1 MVVSRAGRP
10 AAMIPP
16 PAPPKFAVRPA
27 LGGAAA
33 RARARVRLAERP
45 GMAGKRG
52 RGRPG
57 EEGFFLSSFFPPLP
71 EDFWAAR
78 RGPLPA
84 GGGSGRAARGARRG
98 APRVGG
104 AGQARA
110 GLRAGRREKAGRLR
124 AGREPGRGRGRRVAR
139 GRERLPLPRPSGVP
153 GKKLK
158 CRGLVGPACGV
169 LGPTGLHP
177 GVPTWVP
184 EDRAAE
190 ARGTGLPSPPG
201 LGAAGKLLCEVP
213 RQLFLVPRG

>member
-1 MVVSRAGRP
+1 MSRAG
-10 AAMIPP
+10 AARTPP
-16 PAPPKFAVRPA
+16 SQPPRRHDSAARAAKVRGAPGARRGCGPGPSAS
-27 LGGAAA
+27 GGAAWDGGEA
-33 RARARVRLAERP
+33 RARAAGRRRL
-45 GMAGKRG
+45 
-52 RGRPG
+52 
-57 EEGFFLSSFFPPLP
+57 FPQLP
-71 EDFWAAR
+71 PPPFPDDFWAAR

-110 GLRAGRREKAGRLR
+110 GPRAGWREKAGRPR
-124 AGREPGRGRGRRVAR
+124 AGREPGPPGRGRGLRVAR

-158 CRGLVGPACGV
+158 CRGLVGPACGE
-169 LGPTGLHP
+169 LGPAGLHP

-190 ARGTGLPSPPG
+190 ARGTRCPFPS
-201 LGAAGKLLCEVP
+201 GAGRRRETPV
-213 RQLFLVPRG
+213 RSS